1 MFILAVP
8 HPARAGLQ
16 AVDDLVDRPLGLL
29 EWVVGVACLRWGRQV
44 ALVATVL
51 WQWIITSLVV
61 TAIVVCEATSI
72 ITAVVVVAT

>member
-1 MFILAVP
+1 M
-8 HPARAGLQ
+8 GC
-16 AVDDLVDRPLGLL
+16 
-29 EWVVGVACLRWGRQV
+29 WVACLRWGRKV